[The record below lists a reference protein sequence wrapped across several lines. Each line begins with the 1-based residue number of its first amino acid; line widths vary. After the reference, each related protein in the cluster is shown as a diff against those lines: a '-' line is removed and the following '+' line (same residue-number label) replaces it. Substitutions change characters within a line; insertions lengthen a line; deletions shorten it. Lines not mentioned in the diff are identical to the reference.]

1 MTTQMPRRRS
11 ALQELPPTS
20 DNLFLDDSLLDSP
33 NSNLSRSFASPVP
46 SPDEIVIRQRGRRSI
61 SLTWSPGQEK
71 TTGKKASPLKTP
83 TKNMSQMVLRSSPRK
98 RLLMNDTKSPVCP
111 KMILEDTK
119 KLRIEEKSVAQINT
133 QTSLA
138 TYLKGY
144 TQEQLA
150 MIIQKLVRDNASL
163 EKVIRN
169 ELPVPDIKP
178 FEMQLVLLKKN
189 IYRSLPSSRL
199 VKKNDSVSYSR
210 AHLHLTALKKAISDQ
225 STLLSQSQHFDALLD
240 YVLMAWP
247 IVRSTPDWENHSHN
261 AVRRHCFKILA
272 FHCKTCLQQAGELL
286 GEERLGTLASH
297 INDMIND
304 YESMS
309 ACLSTLE
316 YLTKVPE

>member
-11 ALQELPPTS
+11 ALQELSATS

-33 NSNLSRSFASPVP
+33 NSNLSRSFVSPVP
-46 SPDEIVIRQRGRRSI
+46 SPDEIIIRQRGRRSI

-71 TTGKKASPLKTP
+71 TNGKKSPMKTP

-98 RLLMNDTKSPVCP
+98 RLLMSDGKSPVCP

-133 QTSLA
+133 QTPLS

-144 TQEQLA
+144 SQEQLV
-150 MIIQKLVRDNASL
+150 MIIQKLVRDNDTL
-163 EKVIRN
+163 EKAIRN

-178 FEMQLVLLKKN
+178 FESQLIFIKKS

-210 AHLHLTALKKAISDQ
+210 AALHLAAFKKAISDQ
-225 STLLSQSQHFDALLD
+225 STILSQSQHFDALLD
-240 YVLMAWP
+240 YILMAWP
-247 IVRSTPDWENHSHN
+247 IVRNTPIWENHSHN
-261 AVRRHCFKILA
+261 AVRRHCFKLLA
-272 FHCKTCLQQAGELL
+272 FHCKASLQQAGEHL
-286 GEERLGTLASH
+286 GEERLSILASQ
-297 INDMIND
+297 INEMITD
-304 YESMS
+304 CESMS
-309 ACLSTLE
+309 TCLSTLE
-316 YLTKVPE
+316 YLTKVQE